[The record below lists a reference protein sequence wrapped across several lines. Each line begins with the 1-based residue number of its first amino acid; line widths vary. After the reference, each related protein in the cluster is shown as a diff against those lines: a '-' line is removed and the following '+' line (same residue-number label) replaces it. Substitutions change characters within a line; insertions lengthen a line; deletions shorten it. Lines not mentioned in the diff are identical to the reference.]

1 MRVLLATLAVVL
13 MLPVLLLVAVA
24 VGPVILVGLALIGTA
39 LVVWAIEE
47 ALARPSGRSPA
58 RPLHRE

>member
-1 MRVLLATLAVVL
+1 VRVLLATLAVVL

-39 LVVWAIEE
+39 LVVWAIEG
-47 ALARPSGRSPA
+47 ALARPSRRSPA
-58 RPLHRE
+58 RPLHR